1 MLLKNRFH
9 VTFGLAGMALCTVA
23 PAYAFAND
31 DERQIVVTA
40 TPLSTTEKALADCI
54 ARNCPPDQEIRAA
67 LAHGE
72 NQFVAGKYRDAKST
86 LYKTVGRTR
95 KFGDEYP
102 IEVSDLF
109 RARSRIAE
117 HLGEPNDYQIS
128 VLDIRDVLRKGVG
141 RDDPR
146 ALIAQIEV
154 GDSREKLKYPEEAMR
169 IYDAVSEEAKAKG
182 EIRISQFAR
191 LRKNMLLYNF
201 AIAKRLDSDKRS
213 ALIEIQ
219 KIADTEN
226 ADAPDVKIMAEVALA
241 KLERSI
247 GRMDRTNAIIQK
259 FALRDGAT
267 KPILLSSQPIKFAP
281 KGNIVEGERDTREA
295 AALGLNASRLGE
307 LSVVD
312 GSDIKRFGIQF
323 EGRWVDIGFWINAN
337 GNIENTEVLRSSGS
351 TDGWL
356 KPIVTSI
363 NSRIYAPLNTKK
375 IASEGGIYMV
385 ERYTYTARYLDVS
398 GETGTRIAKRGSKP
412 RIEMINLTS
421 ENYDEFP
428 ATLPASKA
436 SGKKVTE

>member
-1 MLLKNRFH
+1 MPMKSHLLA
-9 VTFGLAGMALCTVA
+9 TLGLAGIALATA
-23 PAYAFAND
+23 SPAIAFS
-31 DERQIVVTA
+31 DETDRQIVVTA
-40 TPLSTTEKALADCI
+40 TPLSATEKALADCI

-95 KFGDEYP
+95 KFGDTYP

-128 VLDIRDVLRKGVG
+128 VLDMRDVLRKGVG
-141 RDDPR
+141 RNDPR

-154 GDSREKLKYPEEAMR
+154 GDSREKLGYPEEAMR

-182 EIRISQFAR
+182 DIRISQFAR
-191 LRKNMLLYNF
+191 LRKNMLQYNF
-201 AIAKRLDSDKRS
+201 AKANRLGSDERT

-219 KIADTEN
+219 KIADSDS

-241 KLERSI
+241 RLERSI

-267 KPILLSSQPIKFAP
+267 KPILLSSQPIKMAP
-281 KGNIVEGERDTREA
+281 KGDLA
-295 AALGLNASRLGE
+295 KLNNHEKHIPSSASPASAIPVQEMADL
-307 LSVVD
+307 
-312 GSDIKRFGIQF
+312 KRRGIQF

-356 KPIVTSI
+356 KPIFTSI

-375 IASEGGIYMV
+375 IASQGGIYMV
-385 ERYTYTARYLDVS
+385 ERYTYTARYLDAS
-398 GETGTRIAKRGSKP
+398 GETGSRIAKRGSEP

-428 ATLPASKA
+428 ATLTTPKA
-436 SGKKVTE
+436 SGKKDTE